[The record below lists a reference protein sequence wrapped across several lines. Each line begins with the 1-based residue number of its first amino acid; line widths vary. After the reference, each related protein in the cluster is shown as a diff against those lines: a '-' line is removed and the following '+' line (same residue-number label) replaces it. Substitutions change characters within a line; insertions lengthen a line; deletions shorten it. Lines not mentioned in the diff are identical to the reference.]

1 MTDTSPASVSERAA
15 RFRRPEHDWDRIA
28 VWAVALGAGLRIIWV
43 LVVHPPTRYVSSDM
57 AAYVGHAEQLATGAP
72 LTPDAAFFPPG
83 TQMLLSIPLALFG
96 LAVGLWVAAVLWCA
110 LSAATVY
117 MAWRL
122 TRALLTPAAAA
133 VTTILCAVWPLFITY
148 GGYFTSETPAL
159 AFLVAALWAGV
170 AATRRDG
177 RTAVT
182 LAVLSGILGGAAA
195 ATRPQLLINVVI
207 VLAVVY
213 FVSRRRIA
221 LASSLAAGL
230 VAVLAL
236 VVVHNSIA
244 SNQLTGLATNGGV
257 NFWFGHC
264 DARSVTIL
272 DAENQKTFQIQHPVP
287 AEAGR
292 PGDFVVRN
300 HAIWDED
307 YFLGLGWDC
316 IGQDGLS
323 HVLRLGRNI
332 LDMTAT
338 TVPWPQTGEQGW
350 SRSLVQATNVLY
362 AVLLP
367 WIVIESVSLA
377 RRRRREGKGAGEVFM
392 LLNLACVA
400 VVAVLVLGDP
410 RVRTVYDVFG
420 FALLAALLADRFHL
434 DESPESTPLEVTSA
448 PPGGP
453 ALPDATT

>member
-1 MTDTSPASVSERAA
+1 MTDTSPSSVSERTG
-15 RFRRPEHDWDRIA
+15 RFRRPEHDWDRVA
-28 VWAVALGAGLRIIWV
+28 VWAVALGAGLRILWV
-43 LVVHPPTRYVSSDM
+43 LVVHPPTKYVSSDM
-57 AAYVGHAEQLATGAP
+57 AAYIAHGEQLASGAP
-72 LTPDAAFFPPG
+72 LTPDDAFFPPG

-96 LAVGLWVAAVLWCA
+96 LAVGLWVAAVLWCV
-110 LSAATVY
+110 LSTATVY

-122 TRALLTPAAAA
+122 TRGLLTPAAAA
-133 VTTILCAVWPLFITY
+133 IATILCAVWPLFITY

-159 AFLVAALWAGV
+159 AFLIAAFWTGT
-170 AATRRDG
+170 AATRRRG
-177 RTAVT
+177 GAALG
-182 LAVLSGILGGAAA
+182 LAVLSGVLGGAAS

-207 VLAVVY
+207 LAAIV
-213 FVSRRRIA
+213 FVASRRKIA
-221 LASSLAAGL
+221 LVSSLAAGL

-316 IGQDGLS
+316 IGQDGLG

-338 TVPWPQTGEQGW
+338 TVPWPQTAEQGW
-350 SRSLVQATNVLY
+350 SRDVVQATNVLY
-362 AVLLP
+362 SVALP
-367 WIVIESVSLA
+367 WIVIESVGLT
-377 RRRRREGKGAGEVFM
+377 RRRRREGKGGGEVFM

-434 DESPESTPLEVTSA
+434 DESPEATPPEVD
-448 PPGGP
+448 GR
-453 ALPDATT
+453 